1 MGGVCV
7 HLHSLPPSCLAT
19 SFFNL
24 LLASVY
30 AHMPPLSFC
39 VYAVLSYPILCC
51 AVPQSQIGISYS
63 DMTPMKFVAIVIIV
77 AHWVHGTQHGTHNA
91 HGTRHR
97 VRVCSVP

>member
-24 LLASVY
+24 LLASVCTH
-30 AHMPPLSFC
+30 APSVLLC
-39 VYAVLSYPILCC
+39 VCC

-63 DMTPMKFVAIVIIV
+63 DMTLMKFVAIVIIV